1 MQWRSRDVGHR
12 VAVRAA
18 RARRPPSVRRRR
30 MTEHDQMLEYYA
42 APGPMTDLTGVPA
55 DVFDGLPTDPVGLC
69 RAVPGLVVH
78 EVWAGAYGFEVPE
91 DRLTDPQSRSA
102 AEMTDA
108 IQRLAPGPLSAAP

>member
-42 APGPMTDLTGVPA
+42 APGPMTDLAGVPGDA
-55 DVFDGLPTDPVGLC
+55 FDGLPTDPVGLC
-69 RAVPGLVVH
+69 RAGPGLIVH
-78 EVWAGAYGFEVPE
+78 EVWASAYGFEEPAS
-91 DRLTDPQSRSA
+91 RLRDLQARSA
-102 AEMTDA
+102 G
-108 IQRLAPGPLSAAP
+108 GPARGVARRH